1 MDETVS
7 IFSIII
13 VSIKGSSHTYGFG
26 LVWKKKQYFKGID
39 SLSTGRQERKR
50 KCTMIEH
57 PPQTSLSLTALGN
70 VYWSANLLINPAHE
84 SSTK

>member
-26 LVWKKKQYFKGID
+26 LVWKEKQYFKGID
-39 SLSTGRQERKR
+39 SLSTGRQERKPFPFPDSSW
-50 KCTMIEH
+50 KCLLV
-57 PPQTSLSLTALGN
+57 SK
-70 VYWSANLLINPAHE
+70 LINK
-84 SSTK
+84 SCS